1 MGRTVRHPG
10 DAAVRVHLPARPGP
24 AWGKMARM
32 RRGLV
37 HALAWSLATGAAVTL
52 SWWGVHTVLSGT
64 VYDPPRAL
72 PLPVGTTPGDLVPA
86 ETAIGDPATS
96 STRRP
101 VPESPSTAPPSSAPA
116 TGAPKATRP
125 ALAPSRTP
133 SPDPVPDPSPTT
145 GSTSAPAAGGDSSS
159 QVKSYAVD
167 GGRVTFDLGETSAE
181 LVSATPASGWQMQV
195 WKQPTWIRVT
205 FTQGSR
211 ELSVFCLWHDSA
223 PRVQIEERAA

>member
-1 MGRTVRHPG
+1 
-10 DAAVRVHLPARPGP
+10 
-24 AWGKMARM
+24 MAGM

-72 PLPVGTTPGDLVPA
+72 PLPVGTPVGAAPA
-86 ETAIGDPATS
+86 ETAIGDPVTA

-101 VPESPSTAPPSSAPA
+101 ATTPPAAPPSSSPAATGPASASPPAGRPAGPSRTAPAPA
-116 TGAPKATRP
+116 TAPP
-125 ALAPSRTP
+125 APS
-133 SPDPVPDPSPTT
+133 
-145 GSTSAPAAGGDSSS
+145 GSSS
-159 QVKSYAVD
+159 QVRSYTAE

-181 LVSATPASGWQMQV
+181 LVSATPASGWRMQV

-205 FTQGSR
+205 FTQGDR
-211 ELSVFCLWHDSA
+211 EVSVFCLWHDSA
-223 PRVQIEERAA
+223 PRVQIEERVN

>member
-1 MGRTVRHPG
+1 MCG
-10 DAAVRVHLPARPGP
+10 
-24 AWGKMARM
+24 M

-72 PLPVGTTPGDLVPA
+72 PLPAGSPADLVPA
-86 ETAIGDPATS
+86 ETAIGDPVTS

-101 VPESPSTAPPSSAPA
+101 STTPPAAAPPSPSSSAPKAAAPPSSRPAAPTTTPVPTTTAPA
-116 TGAPKATRP
+116 PGGSSVRSY
-125 ALAPSRTP
+125 PS
-133 SPDPVPDPSPTT
+133 
-145 GSTSAPAAGGDSSS
+145 
-159 QVKSYAVD
+159 D

-181 LVSATPASGWQMQV
+181 LVSASPASGWQMQV

-205 FTQGSR
+205 FTRDGR
-211 ELSVFCLWHDSA
+211 EVSVFCLWHDSA
-223 PRVQIEERAA
+223 PRVQIEERAV

>member
-1 MGRTVRHPG
+1 
-10 DAAVRVHLPARPGP
+10 
-24 AWGKMARM
+24 M

-64 VYDPPRAL
+64 VYDPPLAV
-72 PLPVGTTPGDLVPA
+72 PLPAGTTEDAPV
-86 ETAIGDPATS
+86 TAGGDPLTS

-101 VPESPSTAPPSSAPA
+101 GTPTASPSPRTSTPGAERTAPAAPSSSPATTPADRPGSTTTAPATTAPPATPPASAPPSS
-116 TGAPKATRP
+116 
-125 ALAPSRTP
+125 
-133 SPDPVPDPSPTT
+133 
-145 GSTSAPAAGGDSSS
+145 
-159 QVKSYAVD
+159 VKSYTVD

-205 FTQGSR
+205 FTKDGR

-223 PRVQIEERAA
+223 PRVEIEDRAA

>member
-1 MGRTVRHPG
+1 
-10 DAAVRVHLPARPGP
+10 
-24 AWGKMARM
+24 M

-52 SWWGVHTVLSGT
+52 SWWGVHSVLSGT

-72 PLPVGTTPGDLVPA
+72 PLPAGTTALPVTSGS
-86 ETAIGDPATS
+86 DPLTS

-101 VPESPSTAPPSSAPA
+101 EPPATSRPSPKSTPPEERTTAPSSTAAATPSDRPDPTTAAPA
-116 TGAPKATRP
+116 T
-125 ALAPSRTP
+125 
-133 SPDPVPDPSPTT
+133 TT
-145 GSTSAPAAGGDSSS
+145 AAPATASAAPVSS
-159 QVKSYAVD
+159 VKSYPVD
-167 GGRVTFDLGETSAE
+167 GGRVTFDLGDTSAE

-205 FTQGSR
+205 FTKDGR

-223 PRVQIEERAA
+223 PRVEIEDRQS

>member
-1 MGRTVRHPG
+1 
-10 DAAVRVHLPARPGP
+10 
-24 AWGKMARM
+24 M

-72 PLPVGTTPGDLVPA
+72 PLPVGAGEDVP
-86 ETAIGDPATS
+86 ETSGSDPLAS

-101 VPESPSTAPPSSAPA
+101 ETPASSAPPSPRTTPGGRSTTSAAPSSTPSSSPSDGPGTTTAAPA
-116 TGAPKATRP
+116 TTTAAPA
-125 ALAPSRTP
+125 
-133 SPDPVPDPSPTT
+133 TT
-145 GSTSAPAAGGDSSS
+145 GAAAPASS
-159 QVKSYAVD
+159 VKSYPVD

-205 FTQGSR
+205 FTRDGR

-223 PRVQIEERAA
+223 PRVEIEDRQS

>member
-1 MGRTVRHPG
+1 
-10 DAAVRVHLPARPGP
+10 
-24 AWGKMARM
+24 M

-64 VYDPPRAL
+64 VYDPPLAL
-72 PLPVGTTPGDLVPA
+72 PLPAGTTIGTPA
-86 ETAIGDPATS
+86 SGGDPQTS

-101 VPESPSTAPPSSAPA
+101 ETTPPAAPKPSPSRARTTPATPSATPSRRPTPTAEAPA
-116 TGAPKATRP
+116 TTPPG
-125 ALAPSRTP
+125 SDSNVRT
-133 SPDPVPDPSPTT
+133 TT
-145 GSTSAPAAGGDSSS
+145 
-159 QVKSYAVD
+159 VD

-205 FTQGSR
+205 FTRDGR
-211 ELSVFCLWHDSA
+211 ELSVFCVWHDSA
-223 PRVQIEERAA
+223 PRVEIEDRQT

>member
-1 MGRTVRHPG
+1 
-10 DAAVRVHLPARPGP
+10 
-24 AWGKMARM
+24 M

-72 PLPVGTTPGDLVPA
+72 PLPAGSPADPVPA
-86 ETAIGDPATS
+86 ETAIGDPVTS

-101 VPESPSTAPPSSAPA
+101 STTPPTAAPPSPSSSAPKAAAPPSS
-116 TGAPKATRP
+116 RP
-125 ALAPSRTP
+125 AAPSRTTP
-133 SPDPVPDPSPTT
+133 APTT
-145 GSTSAPAAGGDSSS
+145 TAPAPGGSS
-159 QVKSYAVD
+159 VRSYPSD

-181 LVSATPASGWQMQV
+181 LVSASPASGWQMQV

-205 FTQGSR
+205 FTRDGR
-211 ELSVFCLWHDSA
+211 EVSVFCLWHDSA

>member
-1 MGRTVRHPG
+1 M
-10 DAAVRVHLPARPGP
+10 VHYGP
-24 AWGKMARM
+24 V

-72 PLPVGTTPGDLVPA
+72 PLPVGAGEDAPVASG
-86 ETAIGDPATS
+86 GDPLAS

-101 VPESPSTAPPSSAPA
+101 EPPATSPPSRKPAPSEERTTSTAPSSAPA
-116 TGAPKATRP
+116 STSSDRPESATAAPATTSAAPATTGAA
-125 ALAPSRTP
+125 
-133 SPDPVPDPSPTT
+133 
-145 GSTSAPAAGGDSSS
+145 APASS
-159 QVKSYAVD
+159 VKSYPVD

-205 FTQGSR
+205 FTKDGR

-223 PRVQIEERAA
+223 PRVEIEDRQS

>member
-1 MGRTVRHPG
+1 
-10 DAAVRVHLPARPGP
+10 
-24 AWGKMARM
+24 M

-72 PLPVGTTPGDLVPA
+72 PLPVGATDDAPG
-86 ETAIGDPATS
+86 TSGSDPLTS

-101 VPESPSTAPPSSAPA
+101 EPPATSPPSRESAPSEERTASATPSSAPA
-116 TGAPKATRP
+116 
-125 ALAPSRTP
+125 STP
-133 SPDPVPDPSPTT
+133 SDRPE
-145 GSTSAPAAGGDSSS
+145 SAPATPPTTAAAPATTPAPTTASS
-159 QVKSYAVD
+159 VKSYPVD
-167 GGRVTFDLGETSAE
+167 GGRVTFDLGETSGE
-181 LVSATPASGWQMQV
+181 LVAATPASGWQMQV

-205 FTQGSR
+205 FTKDGR

-223 PRVQIEERAA
+223 PRVEIEDRQS

>member
-1 MGRTVRHPG
+1 
-10 DAAVRVHLPARPGP
+10 
-24 AWGKMARM
+24 M

-72 PLPVGTTPGDLVPA
+72 PLPVGTTEDASAVSG
-86 ETAIGDPATS
+86 GDPLTS
-96 STRRP
+96 STHGSETPGASAPPSPKSTPSERRTT
-101 VPESPSTAPPSSAPA
+101 SATPSSAPA
-116 TGAPKATRP
+116 SPPSGRPETTAAAPATTTPAPATTGAA
-125 ALAPSRTP
+125 A
-133 SPDPVPDPSPTT
+133 
-145 GSTSAPAAGGDSSS
+145 SASS
-159 QVKSYAVD
+159 VKSYTVD

-205 FTQGSR
+205 FTQGGR

-223 PRVQIEERAA
+223 PRVEIEDRQT

>member
-1 MGRTVRHPG
+1 MHY
-10 DAAVRVHLPARPGP
+10 GP
-24 AWGKMARM
+24 V

-72 PLPVGTTPGDLVPA
+72 PLPVGTTEDAPA
-86 ETAIGDPATS
+86 ASGSDPLTS
-96 STRRP
+96 STHRPGTPSSSPPSPRSTPSERRTTP
-101 VPESPSTAPPSSAPA
+101 AAPSSSPASPPSDAPETTTAAPATNTAPPAT
-116 TGAPKATRP
+116 TGASDP
-125 ALAPSRTP
+125 A
-133 SPDPVPDPSPTT
+133 
-145 GSTSAPAAGGDSSS
+145 SS
-159 QVKSYAVD
+159 VKSYPVD

-205 FTQGSR
+205 FTKDGR

-223 PRVQIEERAA
+223 PRVEIEDRQT

>member
-1 MGRTVRHPG
+1 
-10 DAAVRVHLPARPGP
+10 
-24 AWGKMARM
+24 MARM

-72 PLPVGTTPGDLVPA
+72 PLPVGTQGDPAPA
-86 ETAIGDPATS
+86 ETAIGDPVTA

-101 VPESPSTAPPSSAPA
+101 ATTPPPVPPPSSSPPTAAPPA
-116 TGAPKATRP
+116 STRP
-125 ALAPSRTP
+125 AAPSRTTPAPTGEPP
-133 SPDPVPDPSPTT
+133 S
-145 GSTSAPAAGGDSSS
+145 PAAGASS
-159 QVKSYAVD
+159 VKSYAVD
-167 GGRVTFDLGETSAE
+167 GGRVTFDLGESSAE

-205 FTQGSR
+205 FTQGGR

-223 PRVQIEERAA
+223 PRVQIEERAV

>member
-1 MGRTVRHPG
+1 
-10 DAAVRVHLPARPGP
+10 
-24 AWGKMARM
+24 M

-72 PLPVGTTPGDLVPA
+72 PLPAGTTIGTPA
-86 ETAIGDPATS
+86 SGGDPQTS
-96 STRRP
+96 STL
-101 VPESPSTAPPSSAPA
+101 SPGSTPSSAPA
-116 TGAPKATRP
+116 TPKSTPSTVRTPPATPSSTPARTTRP
-125 ALAPSRTP
+125 TTP
-133 SPDPVPDPSPTT
+133 
-145 GSTSAPAAGGDSSS
+145 APATTPPDSSS
-159 QVKSYAVD
+159 SVKSYPVD

-205 FTQGSR
+205 FTKDGR

-223 PRVQIEERAA
+223 PRVEIEDRQT

>member
-1 MGRTVRHPG
+1 MCG
-10 DAAVRVHLPARPGP
+10 
-24 AWGKMARM
+24 M

-72 PLPVGTTPGDLVPA
+72 PLPAGSPADLVPA
-86 ETAIGDPATS
+86 ETAIGDPVTS

-101 VPESPSTAPPSSAPA
+101 STTPPATAPPSPSSS
-116 TGAPKATRP
+116 APKAAAPPSSRP
-125 ALAPSRTP
+125 AA
-133 SPDPVPDPSPTT
+133 PTT
-145 GSTSAPAAGGDSSS
+145 TTPALTTTAPAPGGSS
-159 QVKSYAVD
+159 VRSYPSD

-181 LVSATPASGWQMQV
+181 LVSASPASGWQMQV

-205 FTQGSR
+205 FTRDGR
-211 ELSVFCLWHDSA
+211 EVSVFCLWHDSA
-223 PRVQIEERAA
+223 PRVQIEERAV

>member
-1 MGRTVRHPG
+1 
-10 DAAVRVHLPARPGP
+10 
-24 AWGKMARM
+24 M

-72 PLPVGTTPGDLVPA
+72 PLPAGPA
-86 ETAIGDPATS
+86 ELPALAGGDPQTS
-96 STRRP
+96 STH
-101 VPESPSTAPPSSAPA
+101 SPSTAPPTEPAPPKSTPSEARTTPA
-116 TGAPKATRP
+116 TPSARPSRAPDPTTEP
-125 ALAPSRTP
+125 PPAPS
-133 SPDPVPDPSPTT
+133 SET
-145 GSTSAPAAGGDSSS
+145 GFGSG
-159 QVKSYAVD
+159 VKSYPVD

-205 FTQGSR
+205 FTKDGR
-211 ELSVFCLWHDSA
+211 ELSVFCLWHDTA
-223 PRVQIEERAA
+223 PRVEIEDRQA

>member
-1 MGRTVRHPG
+1 
-10 DAAVRVHLPARPGP
+10 
-24 AWGKMARM
+24 M

-72 PLPVGTTPGDLVPA
+72 PLPAGSPADLVPA
-86 ETAIGDPATS
+86 ETAIGDPVTS

-101 VPESPSTAPPSSAPA
+101 STTPPASAPPSPSSSAPKAAAPPSSRSAAPTTATPAPTTTAPA
-116 TGAPKATRP
+116 PGGSSVRSY
-125 ALAPSRTP
+125 PS
-133 SPDPVPDPSPTT
+133 
-145 GSTSAPAAGGDSSS
+145 
-159 QVKSYAVD
+159 D

-181 LVSATPASGWQMQV
+181 LVSASPASGWQMQV

-205 FTQGSR
+205 FTRDGR
-211 ELSVFCLWHDSA
+211 EVSVFCLWHDSA
-223 PRVQIEERAA
+223 PRVQIEERAV

>member
-1 MGRTVRHPG
+1 MCG
-10 DAAVRVHLPARPGP
+10 
-24 AWGKMARM
+24 M

-72 PLPVGTTPGDLVPA
+72 PLPAGSPADLVPA
-86 ETAIGDPATS
+86 ETAIGDPVTS

-101 VPESPSTAPPSSAPA
+101 STTPPASAPPSPSSSAPKAAAPPSSRPAAPTTTPAPTTTAPA
-116 TGAPKATRP
+116 PGGSSVRSY
-125 ALAPSRTP
+125 PS
-133 SPDPVPDPSPTT
+133 
-145 GSTSAPAAGGDSSS
+145 
-159 QVKSYAVD
+159 D

-181 LVSATPASGWQMQV
+181 LVSASPASGWQMQV

-205 FTQGSR
+205 FTRDGR
-211 ELSVFCLWHDSA
+211 EVSVFCLWHDSA
-223 PRVQIEERAA
+223 PRVQIEERAV